1 MLYYGCMVTW
11 LLWYRKFTSNY
22 MYVSETWDKFTE
34 FVLWKFE
41 IFQVKWEK
49 GIVKFEKK
57 MNKDI
62 LSQIPPN

>member
-1 MLYYGCMVTW
+1 
-11 LLWYRKFTSNY
+11 

-57 MNKDI
+57 NEQGYFITNSTKLNMWFLANDT
-62 LSQIPPN
+62 S